1 MNRVLAHLSDLHLG
15 FRAFPARDRG
25 WNLRERDAAASFQTA
40 LDGLARVKPRLLL
53 LTGDLF
59 HRPDPPSTAFLTL
72 TRGLR
77 TLQSRVPGVTILAI
91 AGERDTPLAPG
102 DPGPVAVLD
111 VMPGVHAASGAPR
124 AIRLDEGRIHAL
136 LVPFAGVR
144 GGALPDLR
152 PDPEAELNLLLIR
165 GRRTPSPRTL
175 ALDPDE
181 WDYVAVGGDHLA
193 WNEGEHIRCP
203 GSLERV
209 GWDPWSEATEEKGF
223 ITWDLDRRRAE
234 FVPVPTRV
242 LVDLA
247 PIRVS
252 RDAPGEGTRRLRHL
266 VEGIPGGVAG
276 KLVRIRL
283 RGDIVL
289 PEEGVEGAFLEG
301 LRRKA
306 AHLEV
311 QWGPGSVDGRRPA
324 VASLTDLHLPA
335 GPGSVQ
341 TLPPGIHLAVL
352 PEGVADRGLPEG
364 ILEPLE
370 AQAAAGA
377 SGLDQ
382 EALFR
387 LLLHGGEPGT
397 LLEEGARLLDSAS
410 AAEGGTATSNASA
423 SQEDEPQDGEG
434 AAGAGEELAPPGGE
448 PPKASTE
455 GSRAGGDGPRSQGGA
470 AHSDDGVEEPAARE
484 LRLRREDLVE
494 AEGEVEAR
502 TLEWARDRQEAESRL
517 QAYRDQALELRRRL
531 RELDDEG
538 AVCPTCER
546 TLGEVRSALREKLQD
561 EWEMVVQ
568 DGKWW
573 KRRREQLEERPE
585 DLRALEA
592 EALRLRARLERI
604 EATRPLAAFGGGG
617 GGEGTA
623 DLPLEAKAKAEGPR
637 GEDTRRVLLQLGS
650 SHLRRWFEGRL
661 LGLARLP
668 GGQVG
673 VMDRGGPRAPF
684 GGELPGISLC
694 LHLALARATVERL
707 SSTPRVLL
715 LRGVDGRGVDPL
727 LPLLRALSNRV
738 SHIVVLVPGDA
749 PLPGDGRVT
758 AILRLQSGVGGSG
771 APDRAL
777 LTPIRAL
784 CPTLG
789 VPSENPGRAVE
800 GATAP
805 ASSVGGGRESSGG
818 SRAH

>member
-25 WNLRERDAAASFQTA
+25 WNLRERDVATAFQTA

-193 WNEGEHIRCP
+193 WHEGEHIRCP

-234 FVPVPTRV
+234 FVPVSARV

-252 RDAPGEGTRRLRHL
+252 QDAPGEGTRRLRHL

-283 RGDIVL
+283 RGDVSL
-289 PEEGVEGAFLEG
+289 PEDGVEGAFLEG

-311 QWGPGSVDGRRPA
+311 QWGPGSVDDRRSA
-324 VASLTDLHLPA
+324 EASLTDLHLPA

-341 TLPPGIHLAVL
+341 TLPPGVHLAVL
-352 PEGVADRGLPEG
+352 PDGAPDLGLPKG
-364 ILEPLE
+364 LLEPLE
-370 AQAAAGA
+370 AQGAAGA

-387 LLLHGGEPGT
+387 LLLHGGEPGL
-397 LLEEGARLLDSAS
+397 LLEEGARLLDIAS
-410 AAEGGTATSNASA
+410 AAETATPSLTASV
-423 SQEDEPQDGEG
+423 
-434 AAGAGEELAPPGGE
+434 GEEQE
-448 PPKASTE
+448 PE
-455 GSRAGGDGPRSQGGA
+455 
-470 AHSDDGVEEPAARE
+470 ARE

-502 TLEWARDRQEAESRL
+502 TLEWARDRQEAEGRL

-546 TLGEVRSALREKLQD
+546 PLGEVRSALREKLQD

-573 KRRREQLEERPE
+573 KRRREQLEERPG

-592 EALRLRARLERI
+592 EALRLRAHLDEI
-604 EATRPLAAFGGGG
+604 EVTRPMARVGR
-617 GGEGTA
+617 GGEGEGTDA
-623 DLPLEAKAKAEGPR
+623 LPLEATGEGR
-637 GEDTRRVLLQLGS
+637 LGEETRRVLLQLGS

-661 LGLARLP
+661 LGLACLP
-668 GGQVG
+668 HGQVG
-673 VMDRGGPRAPF
+673 VMDRGGPRAPSA
-684 GGELPGISLC
+684 GELPGISLC
-694 LHLALARATVERL
+694 LHLALAQATVERL
-707 SSTPRVLL
+707 STTPRVIL

-727 LPLLRALSNRV
+727 LPLLRALSPRV
-738 SHIVVLVPGDA
+738 SHILVLVPGDA

-758 AILRLQSGVGGSG
+758 GILHLQSGVAGSTT
-771 APDRAL
+771 PDRAL

-789 VPSENPGRAVE
+789 VPPGNPARALE
-800 GATAP
+800 GSDAP
-805 ASSVGGGRESSGG
+805 VSGVSGGRQSSGG